1 VAGLRGGRL
10 REGRPTQ
17 QGLLTAVEVA
27 PGDAVET
34 AALLFTQNATDKA
47 DGLTVLVSIHT
58 MHEAARCGRIVYL
71 SNGKLVVRGT
81 PN

>member
-1 VAGLRGGRL
+1 
-10 REGRPTQ
+10 
-17 QGLLTAVEVA
+17 
-27 PGDAVET
+27 
-34 AALLFTQNATDKA
+34 LFTQNATDKA

-71 SNGKLVVRGT
+71 SNGKLVVQGT